1 MPRMASGGP
10 WATFAHADAARTD
23 CLVKTERAL
32 TAAARWKAVL
42 DNMVSMCGPRGIE
55 VEGVFGEEMGGA
67 VVNGWRE
74 MEVVV

>member
-1 MPRMASGGP
+1 
-10 WATFAHADAARTD
+10 
-23 CLVKTERAL
+23 LVKTERAL